1 MSIAPSIH
9 CISTSFAFNIERLW
23 PIQSYGYVISRTTRL
38 YGAVELGLPLSRII
52 DDGAPVLRG
61 YSTYRVVYWPYPH
74 SIVGEHQYYIVMDQW
89 RQWWWRRWLIS
100 MSVLPVLYQT
110 DSAKLCA
117 YDVNNWNNSKN
128 MNRWTNYHGNL
139 FFSIIRVDSNSTL
152 LLYLIMFYASA

>member
-23 PIQSYGYVISRTTRL
+23 PIQSYGYVTSTTTRL

-61 YSTYRVVYWPYPH
+61 HSTYRVVYWPYPH

-117 YDVNNWNNSKN
+117 YDVNMMW
-128 MNRWTNYHGNL
+128 MTR
-139 FFSIIRVDSNSTL
+139 IIVKIWIDELIIMVISFL
-152 LLYLIMFYASA
+152 LLLELIRIGHYCYI